1 MAQHF
6 DKIQPISQKDAL
18 PGRLTPIQVAPL
30 HCVNGHSMS
39 QVPDGMEV
47 ALFAMGCY
55 WGVERLFWQIPGVYS
70 TAAGFTGG
78 YTANPTYGEVCT
90 GQTGHA
96 EAVRVVF
103 DPKSISYAD
112 LLQYF
117 WENHDPA
124 QGMRQGNDIGS
135 QYRSAIF
142 ILSAGQEQ
150 EALASRARFQ
160 HAMEQAGDRRSITT
174 AIEAATPFYY
184 APDDHQQYLYK
195 NPRGYCNLGGIG
207 VCLPP
212 QA

>member
-1 MAQHF
+1 
-6 DKIQPISQKDAL
+6 
-18 PGRLTPIQVAPL
+18 
-30 HCVNGHSMS
+30 MS
-39 QVPDGMEV
+39 QVPYGMEV

-70 TAAGFTGG
+70 TAAGYTGG
-78 YTANPTYGEVCT
+78 YTPNPTYGEVCT

-142 ILSAGQEQ
+142 VLSAGQEQ

-184 APDDHQQYLYK
+184 AQDDHQQYLYK